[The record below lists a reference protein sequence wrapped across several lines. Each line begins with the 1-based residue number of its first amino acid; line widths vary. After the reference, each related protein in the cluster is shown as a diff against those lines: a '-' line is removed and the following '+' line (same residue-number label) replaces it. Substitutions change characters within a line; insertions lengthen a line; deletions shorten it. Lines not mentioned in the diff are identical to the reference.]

1 MNSHISVP
9 VRHTHRSMDDVLN
22 AFALLRRPPLIIMAI
37 SLFAIMAGTTF
48 ALRPERGTGGAFQ
61 DIIGIMLILGG
72 IIGLFLVAVPRNR
85 RHIARLALSFA
96 GAAIVVG
103 FAFRG
108 ISLWQALVFN
118 DLAPGAWSYYLVG
131 GAQWTALAYMTMVAW
146 FDVALPWVLAR
157 AR

>member
-9 VRHTHRSMDDVLN
+9 ASKNARPMDDVLN
-22 AFALLRRPPLIIMAI
+22 AFALLRRPPLIILAI
-37 SLFAIMAGTTF
+37 SGFAILAGFTF

-61 DIIGIMLILGG
+61 DVIGIMLIFGG
-72 IIGLFLVAVPRNR
+72 IIGLFLIAIPHQSRG
-85 RHIARLALSFA
+85 IARLAISIA
-96 GAAIVVG
+96 GPIIVVG

-108 ISLWQALVFN
+108 FALWQALAFN
-118 DLAPGAWSYYLVG
+118 ELAPGAWSYYLVG